1 MKTSLENLAAKV
13 TQEQDVLLDART
25 KDEHVSDLAKV
36 RLRAAPKSERR
47 PNARSKT
54 LSKMT
59 AYAALAAAVLLV
71 VAASLFHAK
80 NKPLA
85 FRVGD
90 ADGDVGGFV
99 RAPADLPVDLRF
111 SDASNITLEASGRA
125 RVVDVDAN
133 GARVVLESGVAH
145 VAITHR
151 DASRWHIIA
160 GPFDVVVTGTQF
172 DVAWE
177 PTTEQFSVHMKQGT
191 VHVLGTLLGEG
202 HALSTGEELD
212 VNVPGG
218 VVHQSDTRA
227 PASPTSLD
235 LPVSDMAHL
244 AQDGADDHAQ
254 SRADAGSIE
263 AAPLASTIAPASSSA
278 AGSLHA
284 AAVSPAWA
292 QLARRGK
299 YELAIDAAEAA
310 GFDQACDGAKVSD
323 VLALGDAARFT
334 GKNAEAREAY
344 TAVRARSP
352 KDPAAAEAA
361 FDLGRIAFDRDQDYG
376 AAAKWFDSYGRELP
390 NGPLAREAA
399 GRLIEARQKYGDHAD
414 LESAAQSY
422 LTKYPDGP
430 HADLARS
437 IVNP

>member
-1 MKTSLENLAAKV
+1 MKRSLENLAANV
-13 TQEQDVLLDART
+13 AQEQDALLDARAN
-25 KDEHVSDLAKV
+25 DEHVSDLAKV
-36 RLRAAPKSERR
+36 RLRAAPKSGRR
-47 PNARSKT
+47 SNVRSKM

-59 AYAALAAAVLLV
+59 AYGAVAAAVMLLIG
-71 VAASLFHAK
+71 ASLLHTK

-151 DASRWHIIA
+151 EASRWHIIA

-227 PASPTSLD
+227 PASIG
-235 LPVSDMAHL
+235 LPVSDSRL
-244 AQDGADDHAQ
+244 AQDGADDRAQ
-254 SRADAGSIE
+254 SQADAGSIDV
-263 AAPLASTIAPASSSA
+263 APIAPTIVSAMASDSS
-278 AGSLHA
+278 HA
-284 AAVSPAWA
+284 PAVSPAWA

-299 YELAIDAAEAA
+299 YQPAVDAAEAA
-310 GFDQACDGAKVSD
+310 GFDHACDEAKISD

-334 GKNAEAREAY
+334 GKTAEAREAY
-344 TAVRARSP
+344 TAVRSRSP

-361 FDLGRIAFDRDQDYG
+361 FDLGRIAFDRDHDYG

-390 NGPLAREAA
+390 NGKLAREAA

-414 LESAAQSY
+414 LEAAAQNY
-422 LTKYPDGP
+422 LAKYPDGP
-430 HADLARS
+430 HGDLARS

>member
-1 MKTSLENLAAKV
+1 VKASLENLAAKV
-13 TQEQDVLLDART
+13 AQEQDALLSARAD
-25 KDEHVSDLAKV
+25 DEHVSDLAKV
-36 RLRAAPKSERR
+36 RLRAAPKSKS
-47 PNARSKT
+47 RSKAAWDGFPSVM
-54 LSKMT
+54 LSKVI
-59 AYAALAAAVLLV
+59 AYGTMAAAILV
-71 VAASLFHAK
+71 VIGASLFRAK

-90 ADGDVGGFV
+90 ADGNVGGFV
-99 RAPADLPVDLRF
+99 HAPADLPVDLRF
-111 SDASNITLEASGRA
+111 SDASDITLEASGRA

-151 DASRWHIIA
+151 EASRWHIIA

-191 VHVLGTLLGEG
+191 VHVLGALLGEG
-202 HALSTGEELD
+202 HELSTGEELD
-212 VNVPGG
+212 VNVPSG
-218 VVHQSDTRA
+218 VVHQSDTRV
-227 PASPTSLD
+227 PASIG
-235 LPVSDMAHL
+235 LPMSDSTL
-244 AQDGADDHAQ
+244 SAQDGAQD
-254 SRADAGSIE
+254 RADAGSIE
-263 AAPLASTIAPASSSA
+263 SNPIATTMAPAA
-278 AGSLHA
+278 AGDSSHA
-284 AAVSPAWA
+284 PAVSPAWA

-299 YELAIDAAEAA
+299 YQPAIDAAEAA
-310 GFDQACDGAKVSD
+310 GFDHACDEAKISD

-361 FDLGRIAFDRDQDYG
+361 FDLGRIAFDRDHDYG

-414 LESAAQSY
+414 LEAAAQSY
-422 LTKYPDGP
+422 LAKYPDGP